1 LQFNYDPGDRKPPSF
16 AHIFFQLHPNSPNYQ
31 TLLEVA
37 MDARLLPTWSR
48 RGFLGRLTAASA
60 VGLLGLRPGVAAAE
74 PPPETTTINIVFDP
88 TFAILCYGPQYVATE
103 MLKLEGF
110 TEINYV
116 PYLADEGPNDANVV
130 AAGRADISTAWAG
143 DLLES
148 ADRHNSVVALSGMH
162 LGCTEIFAH
171 QGIKSFRDL
180 KGKKIALYAE
190 GSAEH
195 IWFSM
200 MLAYIGV
207 DPLRDVE
214 WAIHPYEEWSE
225 LLTAGKVDAI
235 MLWPP
240 DSQIFREQKIGHVI
254 LNTTTDRP
262 WKDYYCCVVSGNR
275 EFVHKHP
282 VATKRALRAML
293 KATDMCAL
301 EPELAA
307 RAVVANGFP
316 TEYER
321 ALQVFREIPYAQWRE
336 YDPEDTLRF
345 FALRMHKLGLI
356 KQSPDDL
363 VDQIADWRFLNEL
376 KRELKA

>member
-1 LQFNYDPGDRKPPSF
+1 MDTKLLQ
-16 AHIFFQLHPNSPNYQ
+16 HW
-31 TLLEVA
+31 T
-37 MDARLLPTWSR
+37 R
-48 RGFLGRLTAASA
+48 RGFLERLTAASA
-60 VGLLGLRPGVAAAE
+60 VGLLGLRPGIAAAE
-74 PPPETTTINIVFDP
+74 PPPETTSISIVFDP

-103 MLKLEGF
+103 LLKLEGF
-110 TEINYV
+110 TEINYA
-116 PYLADEGPNDANVV
+116 PYLKDEGPNDANVV
-130 AAGRADISTAWAG
+130 ASGNADISTAWAG
-143 DLLES
+143 DLLTA
-148 ADRHNSVVALSGMH
+148 ADRESSVVGLSGMH

-171 QGIKSFRDL
+171 KGINSFRDL

-190 GSAEH
+190 NSAEQ

-200 MLAYIGV
+200 MLAYIGL
-207 DPLRDVE
+207 DPKQDID
-214 WAIHPYEEWSE
+214 WAIHPYEEWGE
-225 LLTAGKVDAI
+225 LLTAGKVDAV

-240 DSQIFREQKIGHVI
+240 DSQIFREQNIGHVI

-275 EFVHKHP
+275 SFVEKNP

-307 RAVVANGFP
+307 RAVIENGFP
-316 TEYER
+316 TDYER
-321 ALQVFREIPYAQWRE
+321 AIKVFREIPYAQWRE

-345 FALRMHKLGLI
+345 YALRMHKLGLL
-356 KQSPDDL
+356 KKSPDDL
-363 VDQIADWRFLNEL
+363 VDEIADWRFLNEL

>member
-1 LQFNYDPGDRKPPSF
+1 MNS
-16 AHIFFQLHPNSPNYQ
+16 HITQPW
-31 TLLEVA
+31 T
-37 MDARLLPTWSR
+37 R
-48 RGFLGRLTAASA
+48 REFLGRMTTASA
-60 VGLLGLRPGVAAAE
+60 AGALSLYPEIVKAE
-74 PPPETTTINIVFDP
+74 PPPETTSINIVFDP

-110 TEINYV
+110 TEVNYV
-116 PYLADEGPNDANVV
+116 PYLADQGANDADVV
-130 AAGRADISTAWAG
+130 GAGKADISTAWAG
-143 DLLES
+143 DLLLA
-148 ADRHNSVVALSGMH
+148 ADNRDSVVGLSGMH

-171 QGIKSFRDL
+171 EGIKSFHDL

-195 IWFSM
+195 VWFSM
-200 MLAYIGV
+200 MLSYIGI
-207 DPLRDVE
+207 DPQQEIE
-214 WAIHPYEEWSE
+214 WVIHPYEEWGE
-225 LLTAGKVDAI
+225 LLAAGKVDAV

-254 LNTTTDRP
+254 LDTTTDRP
-262 WKDYYCCVVSGNR
+262 WKDYFCCVISGNR
-275 EFVHKHP
+275 EFVDNNP
-282 VATKRALRAML
+282 VATKRALRAIL

-307 RAVVANGFP
+307 RAVVASGFP
-316 TEYER
+316 TNYER
-321 ALQVFREIPYAQWRE
+321 AVKVFSEIPYAQWRE

-356 KQSPDDL
+356 KQAPDDL
-363 VDQIADWRFLNEL
+363 VDGIADWRFLNEL